1 MVLNFWSSE
10 GKHESDLKSTERER
24 KAESNYGRIKKIKMT
39 ESSKKVRQ

>member
-24 KAESNYGRIKKIKMT
+24 KAESNQKNKNDGK
-39 ESSKKVRQ
+39 Q